1 MDKRGVG
8 VNNDAKNKRKGN
20 QQGQYSAILTEQA
33 CWTRREILSGQDR
46 PILPSWVANQK
57 AGFASNP
64 AICETRK
71 HHKILFSTLIV
82 PSRVPQ
88 SSNPDGYFWHP
99 TFCAFFQSRISF
111 RFCYKIRNPEFRK
124 RKPRNPKNLIL
135 GNHLLTLFFFLFV
148 LGTVK
153 NVIMVADSF
162 YDEIYLST
170 LDSSDTT
177 IVPLPVQNLTN
188 PIGVDFDPFNNRI
201 YWTDYSLGT
210 VKRSVIDGSNQET
223 IRSGIAGPY
232 GIALDL
238 VAENVYWISRLD
250 YTIEVSKLDGSNRK
264 VLVSNLGISPDHI
277 ALDTSRGLVKAC
289 SINRQR
295 GSVKRGQ
302 YCIGPEVK
310 QKVFFL

>member
-1 MDKRGVG
+1 M
-8 VNNDAKNKRKGN
+8 
-20 QQGQYSAILTEQA
+20 AIFG
-33 CWTRREILSGQDR
+33 I
-46 PILPSWVANQK
+46 PP
-57 AGFASNP
+57 FA
-64 AICETRK
+64 
-71 HHKILFSTLIV
+71 H
-82 PSRVPQ
+82 
-88 SSNPDGYFWHP
+88 SS
-99 TFCAFFQSRISF
+99 
-111 RFCYKIRNPEFRK
+111 NPEFRPVFAIK
-124 RKPRNPKNLIL
+124 SGIPSFKNGKLWNAKNLTL

-177 IVPLPVQNLTN
+177 IVPLPVQNLTY

-210 VKRSVIDGSNQET
+210 VKRSLIDGSNQET
-223 IRSGIAGPY
+223 IRSGIARPY

-238 VAENVYWISRLD
+238 VAENVYWISRQD
-250 YTIEVSKLDGSNRK
+250 YTIEVSKLDGSNWK
-264 VLVSNLGISPDHI
+264 VLVSDLGSSPDHI

-295 GSVKRGQ
+295 GTVKEGQ

>member
-1 MDKRGVG
+1 MEPEKP
-8 VNNDAKNKRKGN
+8 N
-20 QQGQYSAILTEQA
+20 I
-33 CWTRREILSGQDR
+33 REP
-46 PILPSWVANQK
+46 PIN
-57 AGFASNP
+57 F
-64 AICETRK
+64 I
-71 HHKILFSTLIV
+71 
-82 PSRVPQ
+82 
-88 SSNPDGYFWHP
+88 
-99 TFCAFFQSRISF
+99 
-111 RFCYKIRNPEFRK
+111 
-124 RKPRNPKNLIL
+124 
-135 GNHLLTLFFFLFV
+135 FFLFV

-177 IVPLPVQNLTN
+177 IVPLPVQNLTY

-210 VKRSVIDGSNQET
+210 VKRSLIDGSNQET
-223 IRSGIAGPY
+223 IHSGIARPY

-264 VLVSNLGISPDHI
+264 VLVSNLGISPDDI

-295 GSVKRGQ
+295 GSVKKGQ

-310 QKVFFL
+310 QKVSFL